1 MRPVFARV
9 VTGTLMKHLKLQ
21 AGPRGQRQSREKS
34 VGLWCTEE
42 FPSEMPEGRRVE
54 EKILSQCRKHGYGQ
68 RDLFA
73 LKLALEE
80 AISNAIRHGNKCTP
94 GKHVRVKYR
103 ITRQRVDV
111 MVEDEGHGFD
121 PAVLPDPTAD
131 ENLQRCCGRGVL
143 LMRAY
148 MNNVVF
154 SPAGN
159 SVTLTKF
166 NESSSSSDTP
176 LSTTTVAFG

>member
-21 AGPRGQRQSREKS
+21 AGPRGRREARGKT

-42 FPSEMPEGRRVE
+42 FPSQMSEGRRVE

-80 AISNAIRHGNKCTP
+80 AICNAIRHGNKSTA

-103 ITRQRVDV
+103 ITNERVDV
-111 MVEDEGHGFD
+111 MVEDEGGGFD
-121 PAVLPDPTAD
+121 PAALPDPTAD
-131 ENLQRCCGRGVL
+131 QNLQRTCGRGVL

-154 SPAGN
+154 NPAGN

-166 NESSSSSDTP
+166 NESSSSGDSP